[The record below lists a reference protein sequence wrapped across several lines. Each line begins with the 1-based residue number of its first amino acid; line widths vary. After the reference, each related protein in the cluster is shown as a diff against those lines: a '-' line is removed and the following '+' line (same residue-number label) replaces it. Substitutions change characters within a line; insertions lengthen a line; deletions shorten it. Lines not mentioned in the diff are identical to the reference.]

1 MEPRAVRVF
10 LDTHAAVFLWEGR
23 AEVFGARSQELLER
37 AALFVSPIVRLELQ
51 LLREIGKL
59 KVHPDQILGSLASDA
74 QVVATEDA
82 LDALV
87 PLAMPLSWTRDPFD
101 RLLVATA
108 LLHEAP
114 FVTRDR
120 RIHENFPGAVW

>member
-1 MEPRAVRVF
+1 MRAF

-37 AALFVSPIVRLELQ
+37 SALFVSPLVRLELQ
-51 LLREIGKL
+51 FLREVGKL
-59 KVHPDQILGSLASDA
+59 KVDADQILGSLASDA
-74 QVVATEDA
+74 RVTATEDS

-87 PLAMPLSWTRDPFD
+87 PLAMPLTWTRDPFD

-108 LLHEAP
+108 LLHQAP
-114 FVTRDR
+114 LVTRDA
-120 RIHENFPGAVW
+120 RIQENFAGAVW

>member
-1 MEPRAVRVF
+1 MESRAVRAF

-23 AEVFGARSQELLER
+23 AEAFGSSSRELLEQ
-37 AALFVSPIVRLELQ
+37 AALFVSPMVRLELQ
-51 LLREIGKL
+51 FLREVGKL
-59 KVHPDQILGSLASDA
+59 KVDADQILGSLASDA
-74 QVVATEDA
+74 RVVATEDS

-108 LLHEAP
+108 ILHQAP
-114 FVTRDR
+114 LVTRDR
-120 RIHENFPGAVW
+120 RIHENFPGAIW

>member
-1 MEPRAVRVF
+1 MRAF

-23 AEVFGARSQELLER
+23 IETFGPRSQELLER
-37 AALFVSPIVRLELQ
+37 ATLFVSPMVRLELQ
-51 LLREIGKL
+51 FLREIGKL
-59 KVHPDQILGSLASDA
+59 TVDPDQILGSLAADA
-74 QVVATEDA
+74 GVVATEDR

-87 PLAMPLSWTRDPFD
+87 PFAMPLSWTRDPFD

-108 LLHEAP
+108 LLHQAP

>member
-1 MEPRAVRVF
+1 MRAF

-23 AEVFGARSQELLER
+23 AEVFGSKSRELLER

-51 LLREIGKL
+51 FLREIGKL
-59 KVHPDQILGSLASDA
+59 KVDADQILGSLASDA
-74 QVVATEDA
+74 RVVASDDA
-82 LDALV
+82 LGALV

-108 LLHEAP
+108 LLHQAP

-120 RIHENFPGAVW
+120 CIHENFAGAVW